1 VDSYYGNGRDRPK
14 NKWLWRHL
22 NGPVNCTPSRLLL
35 HRDNKKKRTFSERK
49 VFYKYLENGVTLR
62 KKKGGGAGELFNMK
76 NEDIYMA

>member
-1 VDSYYGNGRDRPK
+1 MAMATLERAGKLYP
-14 NKWLWRHL
+14 L
-22 NGPVNCTPSRLLL
+22 PSATTSRQQ
-35 HRDNKKKRTFSERK
+35 KKRTFSERK